1 MRPTNNA
8 NDKVNW
14 HAMEDRLRKVED
26 ALISVQTIVNLLID
40 LLERA
45 LPLPLETGAGDDDD
59 PEDEEA

>member
-14 HAMEDRLRKVED
+14 HIMEDRLRKVED

-45 LPLPLETGAGDDDD
+45 LPLQLETGADDDD
-59 PEDEEA
+59 PENEEA

>member
-45 LPLPLETGAGDDDD
+45 LPLPLEIDAGDNAGAK
-59 PEDEEA
+59 DEEA

>member
-1 MRPTNNA
+1 MRPTNTA

-45 LPLPLETGAGDDDD
+45 LPLPLETGAGDDND
-59 PEDEEA
+59 PNSEEA

>member
-1 MRPTNNA
+1 MRPTDNA

-14 HAMEDRLRKVED
+14 HIMEDRLRKVED

-45 LPLPLETGAGDDDD
+45 LPLPLETGAGNDSD

>member
-8 NDKVNW
+8 NDNVNW
-14 HAMEDRLRKVED
+14 HTMEDRLRKVED

-45 LPLPLETGAGDDDD
+45 LPLPLETGADDSD
-59 PEDEEA
+59 PESEEA

>member
-14 HAMEDRLRKVED
+14 HIMENRLRKVED

-45 LPLPLETGAGDDDD
+45 LPLPLETGAGDDND

>member
-14 HAMEDRLRKVED
+14 HTMEDRLRKVED

-45 LPLPLETGAGDDDD
+45 LPLPLEIDADDDD
-59 PEDEEA
+59 PESEEV

>member
-14 HAMEDRLRKVED
+14 HIMEDRLRKVED

>member
-14 HAMEDRLRKVED
+14 HIMEDRLRKVED

-45 LPLPLETGAGDDDD
+45 LPLPLETGADDDD
-59 PEDEEA
+59 PESEEA

>member
-8 NDKVNW
+8 NDNVNW
-14 HAMEDRLRKVED
+14 HTMEDRLRKVED

-45 LPLPLETGAGDDDD
+45 LPLPLETGADDDD
-59 PEDEEA
+59 PESEEA

>member
-1 MRPTNNA
+1 
-8 NDKVNW
+8 
-14 HAMEDRLRKVED
+14 MEDRLRKVED

-45 LPLPLETGAGDDDD
+45 LPLPLETGAGNDSD

>member
-14 HAMEDRLRKVED
+14 HIMEDRLRKVED

-45 LPLPLETGAGDDDD
+45 LPLPLETGVDDDD
-59 PEDEEA
+59 PESEEA